1 MMIYQY
7 KFEKILS
14 IKEKE
19 KTDALAKYNAALK
32 KFEEVAEKLYTLLKK
47 KEELLEFQQ
56 EKLRNGLSVQDIRH
70 HQLFMGN
77 LEKLL
82 SLCQQEVIEA
92 RYKMNTQRDIL
103 MERNIE
109 VKKYEKMKENDFLK
123 FLDVIKEAE
132 NKQMDEISIRQF
144 ISKGIR

>member
-1 MMIYQY
+1 MIYQY
-7 KFEKILS
+7 KFEKILT
-14 IKEKE
+14 IKQKE
-19 KTDALAKYNAALK
+19 KTDTLAKYDAALK
-32 KFEEVAEKLYTLLKK
+32 KFEEVAGKLYKLLKK

-56 EKLRNGLSVQDIRH
+56 EKLRNGLSIQEIRH
-70 HQLFMGN
+70 HQIFMDN

-82 SLCQQEVIEA
+82 SHCQQEVIES
-92 RYKMNTQRDIL
+92 RYKMNVLRDAL

-144 ISKGIR
+144 LSKGVR

>member
-1 MMIYQY
+1 MIYQY
-7 KFEKILS
+7 KFEKILT
-14 IKEKE
+14 IKENE

-32 KFEEVAEKLYTLLKK
+32 KFEEVAEKLYKLLKK

-56 EKLRNGLSVQDIRH
+56 EKLRNGLSIQEIRH
-70 HQLFMGN
+70 HQLFMDN

-82 SLCQQEVIEA
+82 NHCQQEVIEA
-92 RYKMNTQRDIL
+92 RYKMNIQRDIL

-109 VKKYEKMKENDFLK
+109 VKKYEKMKENDFHK

-144 ISKGIR
+144 LSKGVR

>member
-1 MMIYQY
+1 MIYQY
-7 KFEKILS
+7 KFEKILT

-19 KTDALAKYNAALK
+19 KTDALAAYNAVLK
-32 KFEEVAEKLYTLLKK
+32 KFEEVAEKLYKLLKK

-56 EKLRNGLSVQDIRH
+56 EKLRTGLSIQEIRH
-70 HQLFMGN
+70 HQLFMDN

-82 SLCQQEVIEA
+82 SHCQQEVIEA
-92 RYKMNTQRDIL
+92 RYKMNIQRDIL

-109 VKKYEKMKENDFLK
+109 VRKYEKMKENDFLK

-144 ISKGIR
+144 LIKGVR

>member
-1 MMIYQY
+1 MIYQY
-7 KFEKILS
+7 KFEKILT

-19 KTDALAKYNAALK
+19 KTDALAKYNSALK
-32 KFEEVAEKLYTLLKK
+32 KFEEVAEKLYKLLKK

-56 EKLRNGLSVQDIRH
+56 EKLRTGLSIQEIRH
-70 HQLFMGN
+70 HQLFMDN

-82 SLCQQEVIEA
+82 IHCQQEVIEA
-92 RYKMNTQRDIL
+92 RYKMNIQRDIL

-123 FLDVIKEAE
+123 FLDFIKEAE

-144 ISKGIR
+144 LSKGVR

>member
-1 MMIYQY
+1 MIYQY
-7 KFEKILS
+7 KFEKILT
-14 IKEKE
+14 IKQKE
-19 KTDALAKYNAALK
+19 KTDALAKYDAALK
-32 KFEEVAEKLYTLLKK
+32 IFEEVAGKLYKLLKK

-56 EKLRNGLSVQDIRH
+56 EKLRNGLSIQEIRH
-70 HQLFMGN
+70 HQIFMDN

-82 SLCQQEVIEA
+82 SHCQQEVIES
-92 RYKMNTQRDIL
+92 RYKMNVLRDAL

-144 ISKGIR
+144 LSKGVR

>member
-1 MMIYQY
+1 MIYQY
-7 KFEKILS
+7 KFEKMLT

-32 KFEEVAEKLYTLLKK
+32 NFEEVAEKLYKLLKK

-56 EKLRNGLSVQDIRH
+56 EKLRNGLSVQEIRH
-70 HQLFMGN
+70 HQLFMDN

-82 SLCQQEVIEA
+82 SHCQQEVIEV
-92 RYKMNTQRDIL
+92 RYKMNNQRDIL

-109 VKKYEKMKENDFLK
+109 VKKYEKLKENGFLK

-144 ISKGIR
+144 LSKGVR

>member
-1 MMIYQY
+1 MIYQY
-7 KFEKILS
+7 KFEKILT

-19 KTDALAKYNAALK
+19 KNDALAKYNAAVK
-32 KFEEVAEKLYTLLKK
+32 RFEEVAEKLYRLLKK
-47 KEELLEFQQ
+47 KEELLDFQQ
-56 EKLRNGLSVQDIRH
+56 EKLRNGLSIQEIRH
-70 HQLFMGN
+70 HQLFMDN
-77 LEKLL
+77 LEILV
-82 SLCQQEVIEA
+82 SHCQQEVIES
-92 RYKMNTQRDIL
+92 RYKMNFQRDAL

-144 ISKGIR
+144 LSKGVR